1 MIRLFR
7 SLLKEYYLV
16 DSGYANKQGFLAPYR
31 GGPRYH
37 LQQFRTSGPPRNQ
50 EETFNKLHSSLRSV
64 IERTFGVWKKKWRI
78 LDDHPRYHKKIQNK
92 VVQATMA
99 LHNFIRISQF
109 PDIDFNHAS
118 QDDIDGQQENNES
131 QRAMQ
136 AEMENEE
143 RNACQYMQ
151 IIRNEIASLIWAS
164 QHQ

>member
-1 MIRLFR
+1 
-7 SLLKEYYLV
+7 
-16 DSGYANKQGFLAPYR
+16 
-31 GGPRYH
+31 
-37 LQQFRTSGPPRNQ
+37 
-50 EETFNKLHSSLRSV
+50 
-64 IERTFGVWKKKWRI
+64 
-78 LDDHPRYHKKIQNK
+78 
-92 VVQATMA
+92 MA

-164 QHQ
+164 QHQQFSLYIMNVSKFRRTIMVCNNNKILK